1 MKRPNKK
8 DYDLN
13 DHFEAIRLARDL
25 IKYIDYL
32 ELEKQTNQEQKL
44 HVDLVSYC
52 EKPKRDKLVISQAE
66 QGDFLISM
74 KICPRTVNIT
84 VGKEYQVIEKN
95 YRGLRVILDNGKKH
109 WVGTGSRF
117 GYWEIKL

>member
-44 HVDLVSYC
+44 HVDLVMLTPDAIAKHLEWDSYYHMMING
-52 EKPKRDKLVISQAE
+52 EHIDHQLKEAINMLFFTNKLEV
-66 QGDFLISM
+66 
-74 KICPRTVNIT
+74 P
-84 VGKEYQVIEKN
+84 
-95 YRGLRVILDNGKKH
+95 
-109 WVGTGSRF
+109 F
-117 GYWEIKL
+117 G

>member
-44 HVDLVSYC
+44 HVDLVSCCY
-52 EKPKRDKLVISQAE
+52 LVTDGI
-66 QGDFLISM
+66 
-74 KICPRTVNIT
+74 VNWGIYKT
-84 VGKEYQVIEKN
+84 EDSAKAMVKEFHDTGTKSGKNVFYVKYDLE
-95 YRGLRVILDNGKKH
+95 D
-109 WVGTGSRF
+109 
-117 GYWEIKL
+117 